1 MWFCILCKSLHQS
14 ILQVSLKILGAAL
27 DVLEYEKKNF
37 ENTFDNKIHKNFLDL
52 IQNEKVI
59 LTPHIAGW
67 TYESHIKLAKIFH
80 LEYLG
85 I

>member
-1 MWFCILCKSLHQS
+1 MLGTLVFQNG
-14 ILQVSLKILGAAL
+14 KILGAAL
-27 DVLEYEKKNF
+27 DVLEYEKKDF

-67 TYESHIKLAKIFH
+67 TYESHIKLAKIIVQKIQKNFPV
-80 LEYLG
+80 
-85 I
+85 